1 MSSEVQIIFSAG
13 GQFYAIPDVKRECGL
28 WLSLAKHALPVPN
41 EWHRPG
47 LSFAAVM
54 RGRDYWRIG
63 HNAPMHTDGS
73 KAVSI
78 DDELVTDYRDAS
90 WWTPGLQ
97 ESWVEAEGF
106 KLAAQEA
113 ARSADTRR
121 SVAEPSTGVCDVR
134 TAREA
139 RDSKR
144 GKANG

>member
-28 WLSLAKHALPVPN
+28 WLSLAKHPLPVPN

-63 HNAPMHTDGS
+63 HHALMHTDGS

-78 DDELVTDYRDAS
+78 DDELVTDYRDAA
-90 WWTPGLQ
+90 WWTPGLE
-97 ESWVEAEGF
+97 ESWAQAEASVIP
-106 KLAAQEA
+106 
-113 ARSADTRR
+113 ARVPD
-121 SVAEPSTGVCDVR
+121 
-134 TAREA
+134 AREESRNDRA
-139 RDSKR
+139 KTRDPSRQPREGDKR